1 MEKSERRAVEWLIIL
16 LSGNHLEVAVSS
28 LVLSSCG
35 SHWTPTSFSS
45 RQQAFLPILHTW
57 RDHDFLGHF
66 LSGGDRTAN
75 FRVSNTLKAAF
86 VCVHVSTCACV

>member
-1 MEKSERRAVEWLIIL
+1 MEKSERQAVEWLIIL

-28 LVLSSCG
+28 LVLCSCG
-35 SHWTPTSFSS
+35 FHWTPTSFSS

-66 LSGGDRTAN
+66 LWGETEPQTSECQI
-75 FRVSNTLKAAF
+75 L
-86 VCVHVSTCACV
+86 